1 MHSFRCIP
9 CCAAPQK
16 LAPLLWKPFEPRLS
30 HIYFLSILVNGS
42 ECYDENRHITRRV
55 GPDLIDPLLEVM
67 ERRSAGDIK
76 NDDCPCA
83 TSIIAGINEKEK

>member
-1 MHSFRCIP
+1 MHSSRCIP

-30 HIYFLSILVNGS
+30 HIYYLSILVNGS

-83 TSIIAGINEKEK
+83 ASIIAGINEKEK

>member
-30 HIYFLSILVNGS
+30 HIYFLSILASGS

-67 ERRSAGDIK
+67 ERLSVGDIK

-83 TSIIAGINEKEK
+83 ASIIAGINEKEK